1 MNIFEKEITTYFSHT
16 TLLTLLICFCVIF
29 VLIKFTK
36 DFIGF
41 EEIWKDLSEPPI
53 PIVLFA
59 VISFGL
65 IAIFA
70 TLLH

>member
-1 MNIFEKEITTYFSHT
+1 MNIFEKEITTYFSRT
-16 TLLTLLICFCVIF
+16 TFLTLLICSCIIF
-29 VLIKFTK
+29 ILIKFTK

>member
-1 MNIFEKEITTYFSHT
+1 MNIFQKEISTYFSRT
-16 TLLTLLICFCVIF
+16 TLLTLLICICVIF
-29 VLIKFTK
+29 ILIKSTK

-41 EEIWKDLSEPPI
+41 EEVWKDLSEPPI
-53 PIVLFA
+53 PIFLFA

>member
-1 MNIFEKEITTYFSHT
+1 MNIFQKEVATYFSRT
-16 TLLTLLICFCVIF
+16 TLLTLLICICIIF
-29 VLIKFTK
+29 ILIKFIK

-53 PIVLFA
+53 PIFLFA

>member
-1 MNIFEKEITTYFSHT
+1 MDIFQKVSDPFFSRT
-16 TLLTLLICFCVIF
+16 VLLALLICICVILI
-29 VLIKFTK
+29 LIKSTK

-53 PIVLFA
+53 PIFLFA
-59 VISFGL
+59 VISFVL

-70 TLLH
+70 ASLH